1 MPLSI
6 NRRDFLAAGAALAA
20 GDLAAFPRLDGRPV
34 GSLVP
39 ITTPEVLPIPAGA
52 FRRLG
57 RGEARMP
64 GDIRGF
70 RTNAASSVL
79 VSATAEEIW
88 AWDVAKR
95 RVLGRFKYPA
105 QAPKEGHITTA
116 GTLLTYGK
124 DDKGGMHWFKE
135 YALPGGELTASCRL
149 DRLDSYDGLC
159 VSDDGKHILV
169 GRTGTVTLFR
179 LDGAK
184 KVWATDVS
192 NHRLGG
198 LNFVGGADWVT
209 VSVDNTVKLLHT
221 ADGSEVAEFKEAV
234 APPKDKDEVT
244 IERDGNPVLVHVSP
258 KGDWLAAVREGDPGA
273 MIAVWDL
280 ATRKKRLQTAFRG
293 KVVYIPATGKAM
305 LVLSDHTLGAFDVA
319 AGKITRSVPLPRSSE
334 FGAVA
339 GGRALVTEAG
349 DTLTLLD
356 TTSGADMPGNPDPPD
371 LPCHLEFR
379 GPHRLVGRLKTWGGW
394 AEWDMKTGAA
404 KLHRP
409 AAAVGMEP
417 IALAADNAR
426 LVYRDD
432 KSYFQFHA
440 DGTHR
445 TMTPAGVRDSED
457 FLTRDIYGTDGAAG
471 VIVYEAGTELVRHDF
486 ASGDRRTLRKVADTR
501 MWDNRAASW
510 RHIMAISVTNA
521 NRTQTTVEVWDIA
534 AGVRRW
540 AFEMTDLP
548 RHTAVGP
555 GGALIALVGHDTTA
569 TDAKSGEAPTVLR
582 VLSTVTGKEVIRA
595 RLPNDGSHYYFSPD
609 GRSLACHHAE
619 VAPTLPDKASLPAP
633 RTATP
638 SLHIW
643 DLHGAGV
650 RQMVPMETVH
660 AAAFSPDGKTLAT
673 AVPGGPVFLWDLFAL
688 PANAREPDDAATL
701 KAWESLAGSKCDEA
715 FAAVR
720 LLAAHPAL
728 AVPLLKEKLPPAVG
742 PDAARVKAL
751 LAELDHDQ
759 YRRREVASRELAAL
773 GQPVRAIVRD
783 ELLRPMSQERRTRLE
798 RLAEIED
805 QKTPADLR
813 AVRAVEIAEVAA
825 TPSADELLKHWATGF
840 AGAVLTIEAKAALGR
855 RAAG

>member
-149 DRLDSYDGLC
+149 DRLDRYDGLC

-305 LVLSDHTLGAFDVA
+305 LVLSDHTLGAFGVA

-356 TTSGADMPGNPDPPD
+356 TTSGADMPGNPDPLD

-486 ASGDRRTLRKVADTR
+486 ASGDRRTLRIVADTR

-510 RHIMAISVTNA
+510 RHSMAISVTNA

-534 AGVRRW
+534 
-540 AFEMTDLP
+540 
-548 RHTAVGP
+548 
-555 GGALIALVGHDTTA
+555 
-569 TDAKSGEAPTVLR
+569 
-582 VLSTVTGKEVIRA
+582 
-595 RLPNDGSHYYFSPD
+595 
-609 GRSLACHHAE
+609 
-619 VAPTLPDKASLPAP
+619 
-633 RTATP
+633 
-638 SLHIW
+638 
-643 DLHGAGV
+643 AGV